1 MTCYDPMSKQ
11 DKKWFDNFFGITKK
25 RKEQRW
31 TLTFNKN
38 VICFN
43 VPYPVCVSQK
53 KKMINSGEY
62 RRFSNLFEIT
72 KFVK

>member
-1 MTCYDPMSKQ
+1 
-11 DKKWFDNFFGITKK
+11 
-25 RKEQRW
+25 
-31 TLTFNKN
+31 LTFNKN
-38 VICFN
+38 VICSN

-62 RRFSNLFEIT
+62 RRFSTLFEIT